1 MKATLINPA
10 VAWDGLDGSW
20 IRHGIASISAYAKR
34 EGHDIGL
41 IDLRRMT
48 NENGIDWQRYEE
60 EVSRSGSQ
68 AFGVSVLSANF
79 DYAKECIERIRKVK
93 PQARI
98 AVGGIHPSVEPEHS
112 EELGA
117 DFIIQGE
124 GEVAFTMWL
133 ESRTMDN
140 SRPDLNELPYSDRE
154 IFGQANEAPIGYLKE
169 PFHTIIIGRG
179 CPHRCTFCQPAEKK
193 LFGSKVRMRSVDNVI
208 GELLELK
215 ARSGL
220 KSFLIH
226 DDCFSAFP
234 KYIDEFIEAKNK
246 YLPDAEFYCQS
257 RADHIVK
264 KPEMFKALHQ
274 AGLRGCLIGMESGS
288 QKILDFLRKQTKVE
302 DNIGATEILCQLG
315 ISTWANLMVG
325 IPTETRLEVLQTVEM
340 AQRIKAIDPK
350 AILSWAS
357 YTPHPGSDLYTY
369 CEDND
374 LSLVKKSED
383 YRRYFE
389 PDNPK
394 IKGVDYN
401 FLAWAVSQV

>member
-20 IRHGIASISAYAKR
+20 IRHGIGSIAAYAKDK
-34 EGHDIGL
+34 GHDVGL

-48 NENGIDWQRYEE
+48 NHKGIDWDRYEKE
-60 EVSRSGSQ
+60 ISRSGSQ

-93 PQARI
+93 PDAKI

-112 EELGA
+112 KELKA
-117 DFIIQGE
+117 DIIIQGE
-124 GEVAFTMWL
+124 GEEAFTAWL
-133 ESRTMDN
+133 EGREEVYKVPNLD
-140 SRPDLNELPYSDRE
+140 ELPYADRE
-154 IFGQANEAPIGYLKE
+154 LFAPLREQPIGFLKT

-193 LFGSKVRMRSVDNVI
+193 LFGSKVRMRSVENVMV
-208 GELLELK
+208 ELMQLK
-215 ARSGL
+215 DRYGL
-220 KSFLIH
+220 NSFLIH

-246 YLPDAEFYCQS
+246 YLPDVEFYCQA

-264 KPEMFKALHQ
+264 RPEMFKALYD

-288 QKILDFLRKQTKVE
+288 QKILDFLKKQTKVE
-302 DNIGATEILCQLG
+302 DNIEATEILSKIG
-315 ISTWANLMVG
+315 VSTWANLMVG
-325 IPTETRLEVLQTVEM
+325 IPTETKLEVLETVDM
-340 AQRIKAIDPK
+340 AKRIKEIDPK

-369 CEDND
+369 CEEND

-394 IKGVDYN
+394 IKGVDYG